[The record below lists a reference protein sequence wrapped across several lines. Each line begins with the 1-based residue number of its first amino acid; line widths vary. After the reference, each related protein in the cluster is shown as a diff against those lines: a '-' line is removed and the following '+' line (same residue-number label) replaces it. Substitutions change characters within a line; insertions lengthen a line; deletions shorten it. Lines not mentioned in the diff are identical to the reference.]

1 MRQRQASITLEK
13 LFESYDL
20 KLQRT
25 HKSDNYR
32 KQFSWLKG
40 YLDLVHQKKVLLEN
54 TWDFERGSG
63 KIAGCGT
70 PNFMSVCWH

>member
-1 MRQRQASITLEK
+1 MQQRAKSITLEK

-32 KQFSWLKG
+32 KQFVWLKG
-40 YLDLVHQKKVLLEN
+40 YLDLVHQKKVSDLTVSDITVAFAHL
-54 TWDFERGSG
+54 
-63 KIAGCGT
+63 
-70 PNFMSVCWH
+70 P